1 MRLTKENTLRQRA
14 IRKALSHGKSVSGL
28 LAGLIALVTSG
39 CRPHTPANTMGS
51 YPNPSSSTNACSET
65 DGRIPMG
72 DLSETPPKTPPK
84 PQPKRPPRRT
94 SGLFRPVM
102 GKFPSPEA
110 EMQAQ
115 EHADR
120 AAQEEAK
127 KSAKKDG
134 E

>member
-1 MRLTKENTLRQRA
+1 MKLSKENTLRQRA

-28 LAGLIALVTSG
+28 LAGLVALVASG

-51 YPNPSSSTNACSET
+51 YPDSSPSTNACSET
-65 DGRIPMG
+65 DGRIRAG
-72 DLSETPPKTPPK
+72 NLSGTPSKTPPK
-84 PQPKRPPRRT
+84 PQPRLPPRRT

-110 EMQAQ
+110 EREAQ
-115 EHADR
+115 ERADR
-120 AAQEEAK
+120 AAQEGK
-127 KSAKKDG
+127 KTAKKDG